1 MAAVLGI
8 EASTASWGAACLYI
22 VVNKVGAFIPV
33 HRILL
38 LSCMG
43 HLTATTV
50 RVGVFVSGVMDSLPF
65 LSASPNT
72 PPWEGEPADP
82 DAGGGPKR

>member
-1 MAAVLGI
+1 MWSQKHPIAPVLRI
-8 EASTASWGAACLYI
+8 EAGTASWGAACLYI

-50 RVGVFVSGVMDSLPF
+50 RVGVFVSGVMDSLP
-65 LSASPNT
+65 
-72 PPWEGEPADP
+72 
-82 DAGGGPKR
+82 